1 MKIFIFSLFVIIVLF
16 CYMYW
21 LFQQS
26 KIIDNDLMGKPKSY
40 DYATIAIF
48 CIVLA
53 NMYYYRDY
61 IKEFELLL

>member
-1 MKIFIFSLFVIIVLF
+1 MKILIFSLFVIIGLLY
-16 CYMYW
+16 YMYW
-21 LFQQS
+21 LFNQS

-40 DYATIAIF
+40 DYATIAIL

-53 NMYYYRDY
+53 NMYYYKDY